1 MIDQV
6 KYPLITEKY
15 LLLIEEDKYTFEVDE
30 NLTKKDVKNFVEKTF
45 DVKVKKV
52 NAHLLPKKKKR
63 RGFITGWRNRRK
75 RVIVSLQ
82 KGDIINLFS

>member
-1 MIDQV
+1 MIDKV

-15 LLLIEEDKYTFEVDE
+15 LLLIEKDKYTFEVDE
-30 NLTKKDVKNFVEKTF
+30 NLTKKDIKNFVEKTF

-63 RGFITGWRNRRK
+63 NGFITGWRNRRK
-75 RVIVSLQ
+75 RAIVSLQ
-82 KGDIINLFS
+82 KGEVINLFS